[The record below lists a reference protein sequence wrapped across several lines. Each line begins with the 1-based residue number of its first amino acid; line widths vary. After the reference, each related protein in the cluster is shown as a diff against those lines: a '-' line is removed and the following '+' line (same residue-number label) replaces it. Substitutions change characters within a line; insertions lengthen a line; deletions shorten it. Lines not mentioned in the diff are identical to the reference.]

1 MRQIDGIVF
10 DKDGTL
16 FDFEAT
22 WTPWAAQV
30 LMELCKNDRARAK
43 NLGKAVGFDLETRK
57 FDPKSIVIAGTPEDI
72 VAEFADLMPEYFQAQ
87 IVQIL
92 NATAEN
98 APMAETVP
106 LAPYLAGLAQSGLKL
121 GVATNDAEAPARAH
135 LSAVGAIGHLDFI
148 AGSDS
153 GYGGKPAAGQLLGFC
168 EITGIAPERTA
179 MVGDSLHD
187 LLAGKAAG
195 FLRIGVLTGLATR
208 EELEPHADVV
218 LDHIGQIPE
227 WLDLKQ
233 P

>member
-22 WTPWAAQV
+22 WTPWASQA
-30 LMELCKNDRARAK
+30 LLTLSKNDRTRAEG
-43 NLGKAVGFDLETRK
+43 LGQAVGFDLTAQK

-72 VAEFADLMPEYFQAQ
+72 VAEFANLMPEYSETE

-92 NATAEN
+92 NKTAEN
-98 APMAETVP
+98 APMVETVP
-106 LAPYLAGLAQSGLKL
+106 LVPYLSGLAQSGLKL

-135 LSAVGAIGHLDFI
+135 LSAVGAVELFDFI
-148 AGSDS
+148 VGSDS
-153 GYGGKPAAGQLLGFC
+153 GYGGKPAAGQLFGFC
-168 EITGIAPERTA
+168 EVTGIAPERAA

-187 LLAGKAAG
+187 LMAGKAAG
-195 FLRIGVLTGLATR
+195 FLRVGVLTGLATR

-218 LDHIGQIPE
+218 LDNIGDIPA
-227 WLDLKQ
+227 WLA
-233 P
+233 